1 MSEKD
6 QYVIQTE
13 NLSKNYNGVQA
24 LDDLNIR
31 VKKNSIFGFLGPN
44 GAGKTTTIKLLLGL
58 IHPSEG
64 RAMIFNNDIVSDSL
78 KIRLRVGYLPQNPN
92 FYENMSARDILE
104 FSLKLYFSGPQTE
117 IDERV
122 SDVLELVELTEKA
135 DRPVKGFSGG
145 ERQRLGI
152 AQSMI
157 HYPDLLILD
166 EPAASLDPLGR
177 HAVLELM
184 SRLREYTTIFYSTH
198 ILDDVQRVSDTV
210 AILNRGKLI
219 AQGPIEELL
228 AGSEGIIFKIILKGD
243 VKKIY
248 QTVSKESYITNI
260 KSETKKDA
268 MIWYISVNDESK
280 AEERLLRTVLSDNS
294 IRVLEFSKKQYELE
308 EIFLNLIGEDE
319 NVKK

>member
-1 MSEKD
+1 
-6 QYVIQTE
+6 
-13 NLSKNYNGVQA
+13 
-24 LDDLNIR
+24 
-31 VKKNSIFGFLGPN
+31 
-44 GAGKTTTIKLLLGL
+44 
-58 IHPSEG
+58 
-64 RAMIFNNDIVSDSL
+64 
-78 KIRLRVGYLPQNPN
+78 
-92 FYENMSARDILE
+92 MSARDILE
-104 FSLKLYFSGPQTE
+104 FSLKFYFSGPQKE

-122 SDVLELVELTEKA
+122 REVLELVELTEKA

-228 AGSEGIIFKIILKGD
+228 AGSEGIIFKIVLKGD
-243 VKKIY
+243 AKNIY
-248 QTVSKESYITNI
+248 QTVSKEPYVTNI
-260 KSETKKDA
+260 KTETKKDA
-268 MIWYISVNDESK
+268 MVWYISVSDENE
-280 AEERLLRTVLSDNS
+280 AEEKLLRTVLSESS
-294 IRVLEFSKKQYELE
+294 IRVLEFTKKQYELE